1 MTQYGR
7 QGPILR
13 GHDGG
18 GEAEAL
24 VWEARAQADMAVLI
38 ERYLTE
44 NPPPPRATHHHLYQ
58 AWASD
63 LRLAGEVGLE
73 ALGAP
78 RLRIA

>member
-1 MTQYGR
+1 MHQP
-7 QGPILR
+7 PILR

-18 GEAEAL
+18 RQDDAR
-24 VWEARAQADMAVLI
+24 VWEARAQVDLAVLI

-44 NPPPPRATHHHLYQ
+44 NPPPPGATHHHLYR

-63 LRLAGEVGLE
+63 LRLAGEE
-73 ALGAP
+73 ALGALGAA